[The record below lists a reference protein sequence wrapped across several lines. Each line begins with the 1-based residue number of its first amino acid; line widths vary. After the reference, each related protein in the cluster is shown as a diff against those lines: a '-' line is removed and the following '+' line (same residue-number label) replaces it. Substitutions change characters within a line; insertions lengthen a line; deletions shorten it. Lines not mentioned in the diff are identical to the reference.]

1 MSMTHRERLL
11 AAINHREPDKV
22 PIDLGGTFF
31 STMTAPAYERLR
43 LHLGLSEDVQPTVA
57 AYRSRT
63 VYPHE
68 TVLRRFDVDARPVV
82 VGAPDAGG
90 DRKISDT
97 EYLDEYGVTWTR
109 AHEAHYINTNGP
121 FYHLEE
127 PTLQDLDRV
136 RWPDPLDAGRY
147 RGLRERARQ
156 LHETTDFA
164 VILAVGPGPVHQSQF
179 MRGYG
184 PWLEDLLL
192 NQMFFTGLME
202 RLAEIHAGMLERAL
216 EEAHAYVDLVA
227 LADDVGT
234 QNGPLMRPELYRQLI
249 KPSHRRICE
258 TVRRFS
264 KPVLFH
270 TCGSVYALIPDFIE
284 AGVDILNPIQV
295 RAADMETQRLKRE
308 FGRELAFW
316 GGIDIQE
323 VLPRGT
329 PAQVRDEVRR
339 LIDDLGPGGGYVISA
354 AHNIQP
360 EVPPENLVTMYEA
373 AREYGG

>member
-1 MSMTHRERLL
+1 
-11 AAINHREPDKV
+11 
-22 PIDLGGTFF
+22 
-31 STMTAPAYERLR
+31 
-43 LHLGLSEDVQPTVA
+43 
-57 AYRSRT
+57 
-63 VYPHE
+63 
-68 TVLRRFDVDARPVV
+68 
-82 VGAPDAGG
+82 
-90 DRKISDT
+90 
-97 EYLDEYGVTWTR
+97 
-109 AHEAHYINTNGP
+109 
-121 FYHLEE
+121 LEE
-127 PTLQDLDRV
+127 PTLQDLDRAH
-136 RWPDPLDAGRY
+136 WPDPADAGRY

-164 VILAVGPGPVHQSQF
+164 VILGIGPGPVHQSQF

-184 PWLEDLLL
+184 AWLEDLLL
-192 NQMFFTGLME
+192 NQSFFAGLLE
-202 RLAEIHAGMLERAL
+202 RLAEIHAGMVERAL
-216 EEAHAYVDLVA
+216 EEAHEYVDLVA

-249 KPSHRRICE
+249 KPSHRRICD
-258 TVRRFS
+258 TVKRFS
-264 KPVLFH
+264 KPILYH

-295 RAADMETQRLKRE
+295 RAAGMETQRLKRE

-360 EVPPENLVTMYEA
+360 EVPPENLVAMYDTAVEC
-373 AREYGG
+373 GG